1 MIVHY
6 VYRIT
11 VPLPL
16 IVHRTDTDGKLLLSL
31 LESSLLKAVFFNAV
45 RGIQGFIE
53 VIFFPQ
59 QITEL
64 ITLVEQKIG
73 LLLLTFLTEN
83 HNKKNSNCILPIARK
98 KRRYFLISKKMIFEM
113 KEVVILYI
121 RFFFTAHLKKY
132 SLVFLN
138 YFCD

>member
-1 MIVHY
+1 MIVYY
-6 VYRIT
+6 VFWIT

-16 IVHRTDTDGKLLLSL
+16 IVHRSDTDGKLLLSL

-98 KRRYFLISKKMIFEM
+98 KRMIFEM

-121 RFFFTAHLKKY
+121 RFFFTANLKKY